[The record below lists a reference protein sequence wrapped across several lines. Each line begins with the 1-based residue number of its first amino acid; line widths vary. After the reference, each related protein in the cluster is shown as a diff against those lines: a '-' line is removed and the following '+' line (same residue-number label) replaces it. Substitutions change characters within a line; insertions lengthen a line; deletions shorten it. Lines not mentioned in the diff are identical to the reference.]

1 MSLTASLAAVYTVF
15 RLIPLSRFIGGSGV
29 LTVSGMV
36 TPIIG
41 LLIEPE
47 YGVLAVFIGTMVA
60 SFAPWNPLRFAGL
73 DFIPGALNLLVVS
86 LAVRG
91 RRILASLVLLG
102 TIAAF
107 VLTPYTSV
115 FVGSNL
121 ESPPLPFFWMHLLA
135 LGILVSPLSKWLLA
149 GLRSAN
155 YSRIAVGVGVL
166 AFAGT
171 MTEHISGGILY
182 ALFFGPGAIR
192 AWPLIYLAYPVE
204 RIAIVVGA
212 VLISVPFILA
222 TRAWREELL
231 SYRTRQLAHT
241 PP

>member
-15 RLIPLSRFIGGSGV
+15 RLIPLSRFIGTSGF
-29 LTVSGMV
+29 LTASGMV

-47 YGVLAVFIGTMVA
+47 FGVLAVFVGTIVA

-91 RRILASLVLLG
+91 RRIQASLVMLG
-102 TIAAF
+102 TIAVF
-107 VLTPYTSV
+107 VLTPHTSV

-121 ESPPLPFFWMHLLA
+121 DSPPLPFFWMHMLA
-135 LGILVSPLSKWLLA
+135 LGILASPASNWL
-149 GLRSAN
+149 GSWFRSAN
-155 YSRIAVGVGVL
+155 YSRIALGVGIVAL
-166 AFAGT
+166 AGT
-171 MTEHISGGILY
+171 MTEHISGGILF
-182 ALFFGPGAIR
+182 ALFLGPGAAR
-192 AWPLIYLAYPVE
+192 FWPGIYLVYPFE

-212 VLISVPFILA
+212 VLISVPFVLA
-222 TRAWREELL
+222 TRAWREGLL
-231 SYRTRQLAHT
+231 TNRTRRLVHY
-241 PP
+241 